1 MLRTEKGENYEETG
15 SDQFETEGV
24 RLAGELEKMLYL
36 EGISVK
42 LDCTFKGET
51 IGSAVYDK
59 SGELKDKR
67 FLYGR

>member
-1 MLRTEKGENYEETG
+1 
-15 SDQFETEGV
+15 
-24 RLAGELEKMLYL
+24 MLYL